1 MGCNILVILGGHP
14 TNFLHCK
21 CIYVACMWCAFVYR
35 LPVSSYSTSRLPCIS
50 IIGSSYRSLST
61 TMGSVLS
68 TLRSQMDNH
77 SKIENWLTI
86 EDQKKIER
94 IHRANTSSLSAHQE
108 AVRSHMAEPVAPWRD
123 SPNVTIVPSSVD
135 SIDWCVY
142 FPGVGL
148 GALSNMYGLP
158 VEPDAQCFF
167 NIIEG
172 PGEGKHVMCYRHDIS
187 NFRPVIHPKMRYRE
201 CGHCEE
207 LQYKSNAVHG
217 TKPSFKKCPCLN
229 VFYCCAN
236 CQLLD
241 WPKHKQVC
249 TYVAPTSQ

>member
-1 MGCNILVILGGHP
+1 MC
-14 TNFLHCK
+14 TCF
-21 CIYVACMWCAFVYR
+21 
-35 LPVSSYSTSRLPCIS
+35 VSSYSTSRLSCITS
-50 IIGSSYRSLST
+50 IGSSYRSLST

-68 TLRSQMDNH
+68 TLRSQMDNN
-77 SKIENWLTI
+77 SKIENWRTLD
-86 EDQKKIER
+86 DQIIHNER
-94 IHRANTSSLSAHQE
+94 IHRANISSLRAHQARTRIE
-108 AVRSHMAEPVAPWRD
+108 NWRSTEPVAPWRD
-123 SPNVTIVPSSVD
+123 SPNVTLVPSSVD

-142 FPGVGL
+142 FPDVGL
-148 GALSNMYGLP
+148 GALSNLYGLP
-158 VEPDAQCFF
+158 TEPDAECFF

-172 PGEGKHVMCYRHDIS
+172 PAEGKQVMCYRRNIS
-187 NFRPVIHPKMRYRE
+187 NFQPVIHPKMRYRE
-201 CGHCEE
+201 CGHCGE

-236 CQLLD
+236 CQLID